1 MYRRAERGL
10 ALRGSSLALYN
21 NLSVLPLPAKRLTY
35 FASVHGASVGL
46 VSAAADGA
54 ACAHRQ
60 LQARQGGL
68 GPPLVTQAAWCALPS
83 RTLLVLASWK
93 GVQMYEPDGSAMV
106 YWHALDGM
114 EASAGMVLFA
124 RGIGATGLHFV
135 CVGTSTGSV
144 LVFDVPS
151 KGTNITLSE
160 VLEQHS
166 SPITDIGAELCE
178 QPEGAADLVTA
189 DDSGALCV
197 WGSGETFRL
206 ITKIPA
212 SDCTCSSVK
221 LWNGLVAA
229 GYGDGQIRLY
239 EAAQGT
245 LRAQVSAHARWIYA
259 LDLAPL
265 SGKLLSAAE
274 DSFVRVWGLSR
285 NADTDSIELEH
296 CHTECVTDTQICG
309 ARFCNP
315 EGTTFAVTGFELS
328 EIILYH
334 QV

>member
-1 MYRRAERGL
+1 MYRRERSVP
-10 ALRGSSLALYN
+10 LRGSSLALYN
-21 NLSVLPLPAKRLTY
+21 NLAVLPLPAKRLSY

-54 ACAHRQ
+54 GCAHRQ
-60 LQARQGGL
+60 LQAREGGL
-68 GPPLVTQAAWCALPS
+68 GPPIVTQAAWCALPS

-93 GVQMYEPDGSAMV
+93 GIQMYEPDGSAMV

-114 EASAGMVLFA
+114 ESAAGMLLFS
-124 RGIGATGLHFV
+124 RGIAGTGLHFV

-144 LVFDVPS
+144 LVFDVPA

-221 LWNGLVAA
+221 LWNGVIAA
-229 GYGDGQIRLY
+229 GYGNGQIRLY
-239 EAAQGT
+239 EAAHGT

-274 DSFVRVWGLSR
+274 DSFVQVWGLSY
-285 NADTDSIELEH
+285 NADTDSLEITH

-315 EGTTFAVTGFELS
+315 EGTAFAITGFELS

>member
-1 MYRRAERGL
+1 MYRRERSVP
-10 ALRGSSLALYN
+10 LRGSSLALYN
-21 NLSVLPLPAKRLTY
+21 NLAVLPLPAKRLSY

-54 ACAHRQ
+54 GCAHRQ
-60 LQARQGGL
+60 LQAREGGL
-68 GPPLVTQAAWCALPS
+68 GPPIVTQGRPAPNRPFRLS
-83 RTLLVLASWK
+83 R
-93 GVQMYEPDGSAMV
+93 QMYEPDGSAMV

-114 EASAGMVLFA
+114 DLIGQREAAGASAGNPGFPIPLA
-124 RGIGATGLHFV
+124 
-135 CVGTSTGSV
+135 GTSTGSV
-144 LVFDVPS
+144 LVFDVPA

-178 QPEGAADLVTA
+178 QPGAADLVTA

-206 ITKIPA
+206 INKIPA

-221 LWNGLVAA
+221 LWNGVIAA
-229 GYGDGQIRLY
+229 GYGNGQIRLY
-239 EAAQGT
+239 EAAHGT
-245 LRAQVSAHARWIYA
+245 LRAQVNAHARWIYA

-274 DSFVRVWGLSR
+274 DSFVRVWGLSHK
-285 NADTDSIELEH
+285 ADTDSLEITH

-315 EGTTFAVTGFELS
+315 EGTAFAVTGFELN

>member
-35 FASVHGASVGL
+35 FASVQGASVGL

-124 RGIGATGLHFV
+124 RGIGATGQHFV

-178 QPEGAADLVTA
+178 QP
-189 DDSGALCV
+189 
-197 WGSGETFRL
+197 
-206 ITKIPA
+206 
-212 SDCTCSSVK
+212 
-221 LWNGLVAA
+221 LWNGVVAA
-229 GYGDGQIRLY
+229 GYGDGQIRLF
-239 EAAQGT
+239 EAARGT

-274 DSFVRVWGLSR
+274 DSFVRVWGLSL
-285 NADTDSIELEH
+285 NADTDSIEFEH

>member
-1 MYRRAERGL
+1 MYRRARGL

-21 NLSVLPLPAKRLTY
+21 NLAVLPLPAKRLTY

-46 VSAAADGA
+46 LSAAADGTG
-54 ACAHRQ
+54 CAHRQ
-60 LQARQGGL
+60 LQAREGGL

-93 GVQMYEPDGSAMV
+93 GIQMYEPDGSAMV

-114 EASAGMVLFA
+114 EASAG
-124 RGIGATGLHFV
+124 
-135 CVGTSTGSV
+135 TSTGSV
-144 LVFDVPS
+144 LVFDVPA

-160 VLEQHS
+160 VLEQHG

-197 WGSGETFRL
+197 WGSGEAFRL

-212 SDCTCSSVK
+212 FGCSCSSVK
-221 LWNGLVAA
+221 LWNGIIAA
-229 GYGDGQIRLY
+229 GYGNGQICLY
-239 EAAQGT
+239 EAAHGT
-245 LRAQVSAHARWIYA
+245 QRAQVSAHARWIYA

-274 DSFVRVWGLSR
+274 DSFVRVWGLSHR
-285 NADTDSIELEH
+285 VDTDSLERGVALGG
-296 CHTECVTDTQICG
+296 TWM
-309 ARFCNP
+309 P
-315 EGTTFAVTGFELS
+315 ERDPPVSLRSSTAIRSV
-328 EIILYH
+328 
-334 QV
+334 